1 MRHCSAESTLCSR
14 VLEGFE
20 NALILR
26 LWGAMSGAISSFLT
40 VLGLLGRIV
49 FPDFL

>member
-1 MRHCSAESTLCSR
+1 
-14 VLEGFE
+14 VLVGSE

-40 VLGLLGRIV
+40 VLGLLGRIG